1 MRYMSIVFWYVL
13 RHDITQWSELFLSR
27 IEGSLAYPSFLRRAI
42 FSYISLQNLVNR
54 LHEKQKL
61 GSVRRVTRPV
71 ESPFCDGRDTLSA
84 GPTVLHLNTLS
95 RSSGP
100 SSRETFLHINGALI
114 SVGQGQRIQPC
125 YCPDWVTYEGAP
137 KLSSVI
143 CKNHDSS
150 AIVTNKVTLRFI
162 VIIWSRHPRWR
173 KENPFASV
181 DHPIDFCSYLY
192 LPFIYP
198 HHTWFSHSVMNMKT
212 SFSLCVFIGRTCCS
226 DTHLLHWLMIT
237 LTCIAIFQR
246 CWSFIRHFIYE
257 KQTGAVMRPTIR
269 YRGSADQLLANLFS
283 LSIVTFPPKVF
294 AKVNSA
300 QFSRF

>member
-13 RHDITQWSELFLSR
+13 RHYITQWSGLLLSR

-42 FSYISLQNLVNR
+42 FSYISLQNLANR

-125 YCPDWVTYEGAP
+125 YCPDWVIYEGAS
-137 KLSSVI
+137 KLSSIV
-143 CKNHDSS
+143 CKTTTAVQSLLIKSLYH
-150 AIVTNKVTLRFI
+150 FI
-162 VIIWSRHPRWR
+162 VII
-173 KENPFASV
+173 
-181 DHPIDFCSYLY
+181 
-192 LPFIYP
+192 
-198 HHTWFSHSVMNMKT
+198 
-212 SFSLCVFIGRTCCS
+212 
-226 DTHLLHWLMIT
+226 
-237 LTCIAIFQR
+237 
-246 CWSFIRHFIYE
+246 
-257 KQTGAVMRPTIR
+257 
-269 YRGSADQLLANLFS
+269 
-283 LSIVTFPPKVF
+283 
-294 AKVNSA
+294 
-300 QFSRF
+300 